1 MPLYRTSLLGSPNV
15 GVYALA
21 TENFVL
27 VPIGLSDTKVRR
39 VEKALEAP
47 VTRATLG
54 STTLLGV
61 LAAANS
67 NGMVVPSFVSDEE
80 MRVLSGIVENVTRV
94 ESRRT
99 AFGNLILVN
108 DHGALVAESLYRER
122 DAMRKIQD
130 AFGVELVQG
139 QIAGLPYVGSFAV
152 VTNKAAL
159 VHPLIEEEEMKL
171 LTECLKVNADT
182 GTVNGGSP
190 FVHSGILVNNHGVV
204 IGPLAVGA
212 ELMIISNLFEM

>member
-1 MPLYRTSLLGSPNV
+1 MPLSRTSMLGSPNI

-21 TENFVL
+21 TDNFVL
-27 VPIGLSDTKVRR
+27 VPSGLSNAKVRGI
-39 VEKALEAP
+39 EKALEAP
-47 VTRATLG
+47 VTKTTLG
-54 STTLLGV
+54 STALLGV

-80 MRVLSGIVENVTRV
+80 MRVLSDIVENVARV
-94 ESRRT
+94 DSRRT

-108 DHGALVAESLYRER
+108 DHGALVAETLYRER

-130 AFGVELVQG
+130 AFGVEMIQG
-139 QIAGLPYVGSFAV
+139 QIAGLPYVGSFAA

-159 VHPLIEEEEMKL
+159 VHPLIEEEERKL
-171 LTECLKVNADT
+171 LSECLRVNVDT

-190 FVHSGILVNNHGVV
+190 FVHSGILVNDHGVV
-204 IGPLAVGA
+204 VGPLAVGA
-212 ELMIISNLFEM
+212 ELMIVSNLFEA

>member
-1 MPLYRTSLLGSPNV
+1 MPFCRTNILGSPNI

-21 TENFVL
+21 TNNFVL
-27 VPIGLSDTKVRR
+27 VPPGISNTKVRGI
-39 VEKALEAP
+39 EKALEAP
-47 VTRATLG
+47 ATKATLG

-67 NGMVVPSFVSDEE
+67 NGIVVPSFVSDEE
-80 MRVLSGIVENVTRV
+80 IRVLSEIVENVVRV
-94 ESRRT
+94 ESKRN

-122 DAMRKIQD
+122 DVMQKIQN
-130 AFGVELVQG
+130 AFGVEMVQG
-139 QIAGLPYVGSFAV
+139 QIAGLPYVGSFAA

-159 VHPLIEEEEMKL
+159 VHPLIEEEERKL
-171 LTECLKVNADT
+171 LSDCLGVNVDL

-190 FVHSGILVNNHGVV
+190 FMRSGILVNEHGAVV
-204 IGPLAVGA
+204 GPLTGGA
-212 ELMIISNLFEM
+212 ELMIISNLFGV